1 MSARFIEKFS
11 IFYNKETLEKF
22 SNQYTDKELN
32 AFSDAFSIER
42 LINIMETIY
51 PPPYLYELYKV
62 K

>member
-42 LINIMETIY
+42 LINLMETIY
-51 PPPYLYELYKV
+51 PPPYLYELYNV

>member
-11 IFYNKETLEKF
+11 MFYNKETLENF

-32 AFSDAFSIER
+32 AFSDAFSVER